1 MVRALSILVTAG
13 CLAIVP
19 RMALSAD
26 LPLSPPIACANGLI
40 GGIKAKRLG
49 QSPAALYPAR
59 DKYWVGLTGEG
70 LHTYGAG

>member
-40 GGIKAKRLG
+40 GGVNCIPTKSDLKNSREAFER
-49 QSPAALYPAR
+49 
-59 DKYWVGLTGEG
+59 GL
-70 LHTYGAG
+70 